1 MKTAGVA
8 PAAHMKLAPRIP
20 ITGSLYLA
28 GRMLAL
34 THAAWMNS
42 DKQLPR
48 IGCFLLQLI
57 EGALP
62 R

>member
-28 GRMLAL
+28 GHMLA
-34 THAAWMNS
+34 HAAWMNS